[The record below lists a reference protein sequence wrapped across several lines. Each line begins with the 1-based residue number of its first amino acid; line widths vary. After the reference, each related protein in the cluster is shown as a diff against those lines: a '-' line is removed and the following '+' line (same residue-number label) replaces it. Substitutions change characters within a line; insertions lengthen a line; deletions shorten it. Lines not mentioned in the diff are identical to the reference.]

1 MRKMLGMLIVEQL
14 LMIQMPVLE
23 VKAEAPCEQEKVVEE
38 VSPRIEEFKWY
49 YRTYNGKQQKRL
61 WSITEQKWV
70 TDWIDC

>member
-1 MRKMLGMLIVEQL
+1 MRKMLGMLIAAQL

-38 VSPRIEEFKWY
+38 VSPRIESTIWI
-49 YRTYNGKQQKRL
+49 YRTYNGKDQKRL
-61 WSITEQKWV
+61 WSVTEQKWL